1 MVEKNRWLMAL
12 SAVGVHI
19 CIGSVYAWS
28 VYVKPI
34 QEQMNW
40 TLTDVTIAFSIAIF
54 FLGLSA
60 ALMGKFVERNGPR
73 VSAIIAASL
82 FGLGTAGSGLAIM
95 MESKMLL
102 YFFYGVLGGC
112 GLGIGY
118 ISPVSTLV
126 RWFPDKRGMATGLAI
141 MGFGFASAIWG
152 PTIKILIEKV
162 GISGTFFILGALYF
176 VVMFASA
183 LYLQKPEEGYLPKK
197 FKKKIKEGKKK
208 LKEDLALL
216 GLNEA
221 VKTPRFY
228 GLWIMLFINVT
239 CGIAIIGVASPLLQ
253 EVLGISAIAAAAAV
267 GLMGIFNGAGRIF
280 WASLSDYLTRPV
292 VYIIFFLTQAIAFYI
307 LPSVTEVIVFQVV
320 LFFIMSCYGG
330 GFASIPAY
338 IGDIFGT
345 KELGAIH
352 GYILTAWAAAGLV
365 GPLIISMVKDST
377 GSYSQT
383 LYVFAGFFVVALIV
397 SIAMLVN
404 IQSIKKKKLNK

>member
-1 MVEKNRWLMAL
+1 MNKNRWLMAL

-34 QEQMNW
+34 QTQMNW
-40 TLTDVTIAFSIAIF
+40 TLTDVTIAFSVAIF

-60 ALMGKFVERNGPR
+60 ALMGKFVEKNGPK

-82 FGLGTAGSGLAIM
+82 FGLGTMGSGLAIL

-126 RWFPDKRGMATGLAI
+126 KWFPDKRGMATGLAI
-141 MGFGFASAIWG
+141 MGFGFASAVWG
-152 PTIKILIEKV
+152 PTIKILIEAV
-162 GISGTFFILGALYF
+162 GIAGTFFILGALYF

-183 LYLQKPEEGYLPKK
+183 LYLEKPEEGYLPEGFKQK
-197 FKKKIKEGKKK
+197 VEEGKKKIKK
-208 LKEDLALL
+208 DLANL

-221 VKTPRFY
+221 IKTPRFY
-228 GLWIMLFINVT
+228 GLWLMLFINVT

-253 EVLGISAIAAAAAV
+253 EVLGVSAIVAAAAV
-267 GLMGIFNGAGRIF
+267 GLMGIFNGAGRII

-292 VYIIFFLTQAIAFYI
+292 VYVIFFATQAVAFYM
-307 LPSVTEVIVFQVV
+307 LPSITEIIVFQVV
-320 LFFIMSCYGG
+320 LYFIMTCYGG

-377 GSYSQT
+377 GSYAET
-383 LYVFAGFFVVALIV
+383 LYVFSGFFVVAFIV
-397 SIAMLVN
+397 SILMIIN
-404 IQSIKKKKLNK
+404 IKQVKKQTHKHH